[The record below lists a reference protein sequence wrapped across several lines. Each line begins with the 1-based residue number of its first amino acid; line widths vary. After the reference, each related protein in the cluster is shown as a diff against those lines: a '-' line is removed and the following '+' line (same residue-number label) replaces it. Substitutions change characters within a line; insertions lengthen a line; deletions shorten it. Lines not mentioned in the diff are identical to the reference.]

1 MHLEAT
7 DPEGWQRL
15 YFLGIGGIGMS
26 ALARWFARRGCEIH
40 GYDRTPTPLTR
51 TLEREGM
58 HIHYEENVGKIPA
71 GLDAVIYTPAIPA
84 EHAERRYLLERG
96 LPLLKRAEVLGLL
109 SRKYRTLAVAGT
121 HGKTTTSALLTHLLR
136 SAGVDCS
143 AFLGGIALDFD
154 SNYVEGNSPFL
165 VVEADEYD
173 RSFLHLQPDT
183 AVLTSM
189 DPDHL
194 DIYGTH
200 EEMLESGFRAF
211 LRRVPPQ
218 GNIFVHEPLRPLL
231 PGFRFQTFGLET
243 GEFRGRNLRVE
254 GAAMVF
260 DFEAP
265 HLGIHWE
272 GMRFPLPGRHNAQNA
287 VAALAV
293 AGSLGASE
301 EGLRRGLASF
311 RGIKRRFEV
320 VFRSPEC
327 VIIDDYAHH
336 PTELQAAI
344 EAARQFFPGKK
355 LTGAFQP
362 HLYTRTRDF
371 ASGFARALDAL
382 DEIYLLDIYP
392 AREEPLPG
400 VSSRLI
406 FEQMNN
412 PNKQLLSKEQ
422 LLDTLK
428 RRPPEVLLTLGA
440 GDIDALVAPIAQW
453 MRQRN

>member
-1 MHLEAT
+1 MKVEAKELES
-7 DPEGWQRL
+7 WKRL

-26 ALARWFARRGCEIH
+26 ALARWFARRGCQIH

-51 TLEREGM
+51 TLESEGM
-58 HIHYEENVGKIPA
+58 HIHYEESVEKIPP
-71 GLDAVIYTPAIPA
+71 GLDAVIYTPAIPE
-84 EHAERRYLLERG
+84 EHAERRFFLRKG
-96 LPLLKRAEVLGLL
+96 IPLLKRAEVLGLI
-109 SRKYRTLAVAGT
+109 SRRYRTLAVAGT

-173 RSFLHLQPDT
+173 RSFLHLQPET

-200 EEMLESGFRAF
+200 EQMLDSGFRAF
-211 LRRVPPQ
+211 LRQVPPE
-218 GNIFVHEPLRPLL
+218 GKILVHEPLRPLL
-231 PGFRFQTFGLET
+231 PDFEFESFGLEA
-243 GEFRGRNLRVE
+243 GDFQGRGLRVE
-254 GAAMVF
+254 GGAMVF

-265 HLGIHWE
+265 CMGIRWE
-272 GMRFPLPGRHNAQNA
+272 GMRFPLPGQHNARNA

-293 AGSLGASE
+293 ACRLGASE

-320 VFRSPEC
+320 VLQSAEC
-327 VIIDDYAHH
+327 VFIDDYAHH

-344 EAARQFFPGKK
+344 EAARQFFPGRK

-392 AREEPLPG
+392 AREKPLPG

-406 FEQMNN
+406 FEQMQN
-412 PNKQLLSKEQ
+412 PNKHLLSKEE
-422 LLDTLK
+422 LLETLK

-440 GDIDALVAPIAQW
+440 GDIDALVAPIAQVL
-453 MRQRN
+453 RQRN